1 MSDRQRHGFVL
12 LLVVGLIAASIFV
25 LTSQKTV
32 LGLDLKGGIELVY
45 QGEPSPQ
52 TPVVTQAALNRAVD
66 IMRSRVDQL
75 GVSEPS
81 IQTTGQ
87 NLITVG
93 LPDVHDVSR
102 AENEVGKTAQLFFYD
117 WEANA
122 LTPNGKT
129 VASQLIT
136 QDQTALAMSQGGA
149 GGPGVPGAG
158 GVPLYQAATLA
169 AKQPPQPL
177 AKTQS
182 RKGPAYYFFGTPG
195 SPACAAAAKADGT
208 TPVQGQHCLLNGPDT
223 SLSDLYS
230 GLPTGVTKSQ
240 GQLVTVPQGTVVL
253 QAANPSASNVI
264 KPSSPNA
271 EFYVLKDNVALTG
284 NDITNPSPSTDQT
297 GQPDVQF
304 GFNGAGE
311 SNFSRVT
318 GQIAHR
324 GANVSL
330 GGQTLRQHFAVAL
343 DNQLITVPQID
354 YRQYPDGIVG
364 GGGADITGGFTSQSA
379 SDLATQL
386 RLGALPIELKQIS
399 EEEVSASLGKQA
411 LHQGLIAGAA
421 GLLIVMLF
429 LLAYYRVLGVIA
441 VAGLA
446 VYGLYFYA
454 LIKLIPITLTLAGIA
469 GLILTIG
476 VAADANIVIFER
488 VKEEIR
494 AGRSIRAGIATGYKK
509 GLTAIIDANVVTIMT
524 AFILFVLATSD
535 VQGFAFTLGIGV
547 IVSLFTAVLATQAI
561 LMTMGDSRT
570 IARPSALGAGGKKHV
585 WTFDFMGA
593 SKYFFSLSG
602 VILLIGAL
610 AIGGRG
616 LNLGIDFTSGARI
629 DITVAQ
635 PTTSSTIQSIVRGA
649 GVQTPVVQALGSK
662 GTQFQVSSKPL
673 NVGSNTVKQAINA
686 KDPVRSFGATT
697 VGPTFGQSV
706 AHSAVIAIIASL
718 LVISLYVALRFSWK
732 FAIPVLIA
740 LMHDVLI
747 TSGVYALTGREVTVD
762 TVAALLTILGY
773 SLYDTII
780 VFDRVRENIPRMPRA
795 AFSQIVNRSMSE
807 VLTRSL
813 ATTSCTLLPILAL
826 LLFGGSTLKDFAFAL
841 LIGVA
846 SGAYSSIFIASPV
859 LTHWKERESVYRHR
873 RERIEID
880 QGFVAPYASTGSDVD
895 PARDRMRRRANR
907 ITEPDPDGVSA
918 AEFEQMKREIADE
931 EAEPR
936 RRTSTL
942 TKRLAH
948 SSDGEDDGSGSGGG
962 KRSGNGAP
970 GRSGGGSGGRSGGK
984 GGRSGGAGGRGAT
997 GGRSGGGRASS
1008 QPQGGGGGGPVPPTP
1023 PHSTT
1028 PPIDPDKLDEPLAGE
1043 DFEHAPDEAEDGG
1056 ISRGSKSGSSKPRRS
1071 NRRHGRRR

>member
-12 LLVVGLIAASIFV
+12 LLVVGLIAASIVV
-25 LTSQKTV
+25 LVTQRTV

-45 QGEPSPQ
+45 QGERTPQSP
-52 TPVVTQAALNRAVD
+52 VNQASLNRAVD

-75 GVSEPS
+75 GVSEPE
-81 IQTTGQ
+81 IQTTGN

-93 LPDVHDVSR
+93 LPDVHDVRR
-102 AENEVGKTAQLFFYD
+102 AEREVGQVAQLFFYD
-117 WEANA
+117 WEANV
-122 LTPNGKT
+122 LTPSGKP
-129 VASQLIT
+129 AADGLLT
-136 QDQTALAMSQGGA
+136 QDPNSVTLSTGGST
-149 GGPGVPGAG
+149 GQPGVPGAG
-158 GVPLYQAATLA
+158 GMSLYDAVKLA
-169 AKQPPQPL
+169 AKQPTRPGG
-177 AKTQS
+177 S
-182 RKGPAYYFFGTPG
+182 RAGPAYYFFGAPG
-195 SPACAAAAKADGT
+195 SAACAAVATDNGT
-208 TPVQGQHCLLNGPDT
+208 TPVAGQHCLINGPDT
-223 SLSDLYS
+223 NLADLYQS
-230 GLPTGVTKSQ
+230 LPAGVTKSQ
-240 GQLVTVPQGTVVL
+240 GELLTVPQGTVVL
-253 QAANPSASNVI
+253 QAANQSANQKVAAN
-264 KPSSPNA
+264 SPNA
-271 EFYVLKDNVALTG
+271 EFFVLRDNVALTG
-284 NDITNPSPSTDQT
+284 NDITNPQASTDQS
-297 GQPDVQF
+297 GSPDVTF
-304 GFNGAGE
+304 GFNGKGQSA
-311 SNFSRVT
+311 FQRVT
-318 GQIAHR
+318 GEIAHR

-330 GGQTLRQHFAVAL
+330 GGARLNQHFAVAL
-343 DNQLITVPQID
+343 DNQLVTVPQID
-354 YRQYPDGIVG
+354 FHQYPDGIIG

-379 SDLATQL
+379 SDLANQL
-386 RLGALPIELKQIS
+386 RLGALPIKLKQIS
-399 EEEVSASLGKQA
+399 EEEISATLGQQA
-411 LHQGLIAGAA
+411 LHQGLVA
-421 GLLIVMLF
+421 GLVGLGIVALF
-429 LLAYYRVLGVIA
+429 LLFYYRVLGVIA

-494 AGRSIRAGIATGYKK
+494 AGRSIRAAIATGYKK

-570 IARPSALGAGGKKHV
+570 IARPSALGAGGKKHT

-629 DITVAQ
+629 VMTLPKATTASTV
-635 PTTSSTIQSIVRGA
+635 QSVVRAA
-649 GVQTPVVQALGSK
+649 GVQEPVVQSVGTK

-673 NVGSNTVKQAINA
+673 TVGSGKIKQALVA
-686 KDPVRSFGATT
+686 KFGNFSSFQARTI
-697 VGPTFGQSV
+697 GPTFGRTV
-706 AHSAVIAIIASL
+706 AHSAVVAIIASL
-718 LVISLYVALRFSWK
+718 LVIALYVALRFDWK
-732 FAIPVLIA
+732 FAVPVLIA

-747 TSGVYALTGREVTVD
+747 TGGVYALTGREVTVD

-859 LTHWKERESVYRHR
+859 LTHWKEREAVYRHR
-873 RERIEID
+873 RERIEAD
-880 QGFVAPYASTGSDVD
+880 RGFVPAYAAAGADVE
-895 PARDRMRRRANR
+895 PARERVRRRAGR
-907 ITEPDPDGVSA
+907 VTEPAPEGVSA
-918 AEFEQMKREIADE
+918 AEFEQMKREIAEE

-942 TKRLAH
+942 TKRLART
-948 SSDGEDDGSGSGGG
+948 SDREGDGDGADAGRA
-962 KRSGNGAP
+962 KRGGNGAGGGAR
-970 GRSGGGSGGRSGGK
+970 GRSGAGGR
-984 GGRSGGAGGRGAT
+984 GGAGGRSGRGA
-997 GGRSGGGRASS
+997 GRPSG
-1008 QPQGGGGGGPVPPTP
+1008 QPQGGAGGAAPIPPTP
-1023 PHSTT
+1023 PPSAT
-1028 PPIDPDKLDEPLAGE
+1028 PPVDPEKLDEPLAGE
-1043 DFEHAPDEAEDGG
+1043 DFEHAPDEAEEGG
-1056 ISRGSKSGSSKPRRS
+1056 VARAPKGDRPAKPRRS
-1071 NRRHGRRR
+1071 KGRHGRRR